1 MFLFPER
8 VKFFVTLDMRASF
21 TFIDEKLDMN
31 NILKVNYYKLGVLLD
46 LDCPNGDIIL
56 KQVKVTKLLC
66 IIYLRIE

>member
-21 TFIDEKLDMN
+21 TFIDEELDMN